1 MVDIPIK
8 KLRQLHYD
16 SDQLRGLFYDMD
28 ASEGGV
34 TRFILKNAPLVAEDY
49 EKAADLALQIN
60 QSIIDIDAENTTNK
74 IDNINYQKVI
84 EDLIVYLNDLE
95 IKYRERMEIASRND
109 NFNLYSKYHDIYDE
123 VNSIDAYVDNLIFE
137 MKYKKNE

>member
-1 MVDIPIK
+1 MVDISIK
-8 KLRQLHYD
+8 QLRQLHYD

-28 ASEGGV
+28 ASDGGV

-60 QSIIDIDAENTTNK
+60 KSIIDIDGENTNK
-74 IDNINYQKVI
+74 NNNSKDNDYEKII
-84 EDLIVYLNDLE
+84 EKIITHLNDLE
-95 IKYRERMEIASRND
+95 NEYRERMEIASRTD

-123 VNSIDAYVDNLIFE
+123 ISSIELFIGDLLFQ
-137 MKYKKNE
+137 MKYG